1 MEPLKKILLCLRNV
15 FTKKDDSVIP
25 TDFSDLAPLDS
36 IDNTSEYLNAL
47 DWALKN
53 RRIRNVALCG
63 PYGAGKS
70 SIINSYLKS
79 HADAQQKSLRI
90 SMATFIESKTE
101 ESDSSHSVAL
111 KPDEIETG
119 ILKQLFYKVPHTK
132 IPQSRYRKLHKGGKL
147 IAWRNL
153 VLISI
158 FLLLLGFIFA
168 PDHVINVTNILYE
181 TWPFSTL
188 PAKVAIVAFA
198 VLFTGVL
205 GSIAWCFYPAFSRMK
220 ISSISISAKAN
231 VEGDEESKESI
242 FNKNMDEIV
251 YFFEETRYRYVF
263 FEDLDRLN
271 DAAIFVRLR
280 ELNTLLNN
288 DDEIKDP
295 VVFIYAVRDDIFSNE
310 DRTKFFDFLIP
321 IVPFINST
329 NSGEELSKRLEA
341 SKKKEFLYNIS
352 SSFIDDV
359 SPFIS
364 DMRILKNIYNEFII
378 YKNTLQAEPNLEL
391 SDESMMALMVFKNLY
406 PKEFAELQKE
416 QGIVKQAFRDK
427 VQFVNIETTSLN
439 KEIANS
445 SEILEKIQQ
454 DNLQNVKELKVAML
468 YAAVGNAQILE
479 VGQYSYDLFMQDDF
493 DFSVLTKADRQNIYF
508 HNRSYGSIYEW
519 KDASFFQP
527 YYERWQ
533 YLQYAGENRISEQ
546 KANVESAKKQ
556 IHDISKL
563 SLCELI
569 EKYSA
574 SAVLSEDVRK
584 NKLLVFL
591 LRRGYIDEK
600 YIYYINYFKGSSITN
615 DDMNFILAV
624 KTHTLLE
631 PSYHLEKTSNIVNKL
646 QPYEFEQ
653 KEIYNYNLLEYL
665 LSSDLN
671 TDKRDIF
678 IKQLSDETKQSWEF
692 IDTFFNTTKY
702 KDLFIQLLSTSWPKM
717 WKFIAENPVL
727 TYERQI
733 EYLSTILSCLSSDQ
747 LVLMNS
753 DSEVTEFFN
762 KHKDIL
768 QKLSGLDSDTLIQA
782 ISIFDVHFEDLATE
796 NVSRSVLEY
805 TFEHNHYKI
814 NVAMISNVVRF
825 VDADRVAHL
834 KTQNYTTVCSLGY
847 HPLLLYIQENCTF
860 YVKNVILRE
869 ENNLEDENA
878 VVDLIDRIFPDIALC
893 QKLIEHENMCI
904 SKLESCCSDRL
915 QESPDS
921 VRQIWDFILENQ
933 KLKPIWENILIY
945 KNAFNFTPKLISF
958 MVSASTELGKAN
970 TENVPHSFI
979 QDFIKANDNKAFPI
993 LIPHLRLD
1001 PFDVPLSQIA
1011 EENVS
1016 ILIDYRHIPFT
1027 PDQMKELK
1035 KQYPSLQ
1042 ARFILQNQADA
1053 FAELDSVA
1061 MDQNLFQELLLDPRL
1076 ESQYRQTLFDS
1087 YYQKYLNTQIADKVD
1102 EMGISVNHDEFE
1114 EVWQLLSGGERENFL
1129 LSHLEILNGDDFEKC
1144 FANMEPPF
1152 NLLSNRTQR
1161 NQVTVPWKDGIKQ
1174 LLDRLKAVNYI
1185 TSYTE
1190 RAAAQ
1195 QNDGS
1200 RQDEKSNSRVYTV
1213 RIKVLR

>member
-1 MEPLKKILLCLRNV
+1 M
-15 FTKKDDSVIP
+15 
-25 TDFSDLAPLDS
+25 
-36 IDNTSEYLNAL
+36 
-47 DWALKN
+47 KN

-101 ESDSSHSVAL
+101 GSDSSHSVAL

-153 VLISI
+153 VLISF

-391 SDESMMALMVFKNLY
+391 TDESMMALMVFKNLY
-406 PKEFAELQKE
+406 PKEFADLQKE

-454 DNLQNVKELKVAML
+454 DNLQSVKELKVVML
-468 YAAVGNAQILE
+468 YTAVGNAQILK
-479 VGQYSYDLFMQDDF
+479 VGQYSYD
-493 DFSVLTKADRQNIYF
+493 
-508 HNRSYGSIYEW
+508 
-519 KDASFFQP
+519 
-527 YYERWQ
+527 
-533 YLQYAGENRISEQ
+533 
-546 KANVESAKKQ
+546 
-556 IHDISKL
+556 
-563 SLCELI
+563 
-569 EKYSA
+569 
-574 SAVLSEDVRK
+574 
-584 NKLLVFL
+584 
-591 LRRGYIDEK
+591 
-600 YIYYINYFKGSSITN
+600 
-615 DDMNFILAV
+615 
-624 KTHTLLE
+624 
-631 PSYHLEKTSNIVNKL
+631 
-646 QPYEFEQ
+646 
-653 KEIYNYNLLEYL
+653 
-665 LSSDLN
+665 
-671 TDKRDIF
+671 
-678 IKQLSDETKQSWEF
+678 
-692 IDTFFNTTKY
+692 
-702 KDLFIQLLSTSWPKM
+702 
-717 WKFIAENPVL
+717 
-727 TYERQI
+727 
-733 EYLSTILSCLSSDQ
+733 
-747 LVLMNS
+747 
-753 DSEVTEFFN
+753 
-762 KHKDIL
+762 
-768 QKLSGLDSDTLIQA
+768 
-782 ISIFDVHFEDLATE
+782 
-796 NVSRSVLEY
+796 
-805 TFEHNHYKI
+805 
-814 NVAMISNVVRF
+814 
-825 VDADRVAHL
+825 
-834 KTQNYTTVCSLGY
+834 
-847 HPLLLYIQENCTF
+847 
-860 YVKNVILRE
+860 
-869 ENNLEDENA
+869 
-878 VVDLIDRIFPDIALC
+878 
-893 QKLIEHENMCI
+893 
-904 SKLESCCSDRL
+904 
-915 QESPDS
+915 
-921 VRQIWDFILENQ
+921 
-933 KLKPIWENILIY
+933 
-945 KNAFNFTPKLISF
+945 
-958 MVSASTELGKAN
+958 
-970 TENVPHSFI
+970 
-979 QDFIKANDNKAFPI
+979 
-993 LIPHLRLD
+993 
-1001 PFDVPLSQIA
+1001 
-1011 EENVS
+1011 
-1016 ILIDYRHIPFT
+1016 
-1027 PDQMKELK
+1027 
-1035 KQYPSLQ
+1035 
-1042 ARFILQNQADA
+1042 
-1053 FAELDSVA
+1053 
-1061 MDQNLFQELLLDPRL
+1061 
-1076 ESQYRQTLFDS
+1076 
-1087 YYQKYLNTQIADKVD
+1087 
-1102 EMGISVNHDEFE
+1102 
-1114 EVWQLLSGGERENFL
+1114 
-1129 LSHLEILNGDDFEKC
+1129 
-1144 FANMEPPF
+1144 
-1152 NLLSNRTQR
+1152 
-1161 NQVTVPWKDGIKQ
+1161 
-1174 LLDRLKAVNYI
+1174 
-1185 TSYTE
+1185 
-1190 RAAAQ
+1190 
-1195 QNDGS
+1195 
-1200 RQDEKSNSRVYTV
+1200 
-1213 RIKVLR
+1213 

>member
-101 ESDSSHSVAL
+101 GSDSSHSVAL

-153 VLISI
+153 VLISF

-242 FNKNMDEIV
+242 FNKNMD
-251 YFFEETRYRYVF
+251 
-263 FEDLDRLN
+263 
-271 DAAIFVRLR
+271 
-280 ELNTLLNN
+280 
-288 DDEIKDP
+288 
-295 VVFIYAVRDDIFSNE
+295 
-310 DRTKFFDFLIP
+310 
-321 IVPFINST
+321 
-329 NSGEELSKRLEA
+329 
-341 SKKKEFLYNIS
+341 
-352 SSFIDDV
+352 
-359 SPFIS
+359 
-364 DMRILKNIYNEFII
+364 
-378 YKNTLQAEPNLEL
+378 
-391 SDESMMALMVFKNLY
+391 
-406 PKEFAELQKE
+406 
-416 QGIVKQAFRDK
+416 
-427 VQFVNIETTSLN
+427 
-439 KEIANS
+439 
-445 SEILEKIQQ
+445 
-454 DNLQNVKELKVAML
+454 
-468 YAAVGNAQILE
+468 
-479 VGQYSYDLFMQDDF
+479 
-493 DFSVLTKADRQNIYF
+493 
-508 HNRSYGSIYEW
+508 
-519 KDASFFQP
+519 
-527 YYERWQ
+527 
-533 YLQYAGENRISEQ
+533 
-546 KANVESAKKQ
+546 
-556 IHDISKL
+556 
-563 SLCELI
+563 
-569 EKYSA
+569 
-574 SAVLSEDVRK
+574 
-584 NKLLVFL
+584 
-591 LRRGYIDEK
+591 
-600 YIYYINYFKGSSITN
+600 
-615 DDMNFILAV
+615 
-624 KTHTLLE
+624 
-631 PSYHLEKTSNIVNKL
+631 
-646 QPYEFEQ
+646 
-653 KEIYNYNLLEYL
+653 
-665 LSSDLN
+665 
-671 TDKRDIF
+671 
-678 IKQLSDETKQSWEF
+678 
-692 IDTFFNTTKY
+692 
-702 KDLFIQLLSTSWPKM
+702 
-717 WKFIAENPVL
+717 
-727 TYERQI
+727 
-733 EYLSTILSCLSSDQ
+733 
-747 LVLMNS
+747 
-753 DSEVTEFFN
+753 
-762 KHKDIL
+762 
-768 QKLSGLDSDTLIQA
+768 
-782 ISIFDVHFEDLATE
+782 
-796 NVSRSVLEY
+796 
-805 TFEHNHYKI
+805 
-814 NVAMISNVVRF
+814 
-825 VDADRVAHL
+825 
-834 KTQNYTTVCSLGY
+834 
-847 HPLLLYIQENCTF
+847 
-860 YVKNVILRE
+860 
-869 ENNLEDENA
+869 
-878 VVDLIDRIFPDIALC
+878 
-893 QKLIEHENMCI
+893 
-904 SKLESCCSDRL
+904 
-915 QESPDS
+915 
-921 VRQIWDFILENQ
+921 
-933 KLKPIWENILIY
+933 
-945 KNAFNFTPKLISF
+945 
-958 MVSASTELGKAN
+958 
-970 TENVPHSFI
+970 NVPHSFI
-979 QDFIKANDNKAFPI
+979 QDFIKTSDNEAFPI

-1027 PDQMKELK
+1027 PNQMKELK

-1102 EMGISVNHDEFE
+1102 EMGISVNRDEFE
-1114 EVWQLLSGGERENFL
+1114 EVWQLLSDGERENFL

-1144 FANMEPPF
+1144 FANMEVPF
-1152 NLLSNRTQR
+1152 NRLSNRTQR

-1174 LLDRLKAVNYI
+1174 LLDRLKAVDYI

-1190 RAAAQ
+1190 KAAAQ

-1200 RQDEKSNSRVYTV
+1200 RQDEKSNRSVYIV
-1213 RIKVLR
+1213 RIKVLK

>member
-101 ESDSSHSVAL
+101 GSDSSHSVAL

-153 VLISI
+153 VLISF

-427 VQFVNIETTSLN
+427 VRFVNIETTSLN

-454 DNLQNVKELKVAML
+454 DNLQNIKELKVVML
-468 YAAVGNAQILE
+468 YTAVGNAQILK

-493 DFSVLTKADRQNIYF
+493 DFSVLTKADRQEIDFY
-508 HNRSYGSIYEW
+508 NRLYGSSYEW
-519 KDASFFQP
+519 KDSSFFQP
-527 YYERWQ
+527 YYKRWQ
-533 YLQYAGENRISEQ
+533 YLQYAGENEISEQ

-600 YIYYINYFKGSSITN
+600 YTYYINYFKGSSITN

-624 KTHTLLE
+624 KTHTFLE
-631 PSYHLEKTSNIVNKL
+631 PSYHLEKTSNVVNKL

-671 TDKRDIF
+671 TDKRDTF
-678 IKQLSDETKQSWEF
+678 INQLSDETKQSWEF

-702 KDLFIQLLSTSWPKM
+702 KDLLFSCYPRAGLKCGNLS
-717 WKFIAENPVL
+717 
-727 TYERQI
+727 R
-733 EYLSTILSCLSSDQ
+733 
-747 LVLMNS
+747 
-753 DSEVTEFFN
+753 
-762 KHKDIL
+762 
-768 QKLSGLDSDTLIQA
+768 
-782 ISIFDVHFEDLATE
+782 
-796 NVSRSVLEY
+796 
-805 TFEHNHYKI
+805 KI
-814 NVAMISNVVRF
+814 R
-825 VDADRVAHL
+825 
-834 KTQNYTTVCSLGY
+834 C
-847 HPLLLYIQENCTF
+847 
-860 YVKNVILRE
+860 
-869 ENNLEDENA
+869 
-878 VVDLIDRIFPDIALC
+878 
-893 QKLIEHENMCI
+893 
-904 SKLESCCSDRL
+904 
-915 QESPDS
+915 
-921 VRQIWDFILENQ
+921 
-933 KLKPIWENILIY
+933 
-945 KNAFNFTPKLISF
+945 
-958 MVSASTELGKAN
+958 
-970 TENVPHSFI
+970 
-979 QDFIKANDNKAFPI
+979 
-993 LIPHLRLD
+993 
-1001 PFDVPLSQIA
+1001 
-1011 EENVS
+1011 
-1016 ILIDYRHIPFT
+1016 
-1027 PDQMKELK
+1027 
-1035 KQYPSLQ
+1035 
-1042 ARFILQNQADA
+1042 
-1053 FAELDSVA
+1053 
-1061 MDQNLFQELLLDPRL
+1061 
-1076 ESQYRQTLFDS
+1076 
-1087 YYQKYLNTQIADKVD
+1087 
-1102 EMGISVNHDEFE
+1102 
-1114 EVWQLLSGGERENFL
+1114 
-1129 LSHLEILNGDDFEKC
+1129 
-1144 FANMEPPF
+1144 
-1152 NLLSNRTQR
+1152 
-1161 NQVTVPWKDGIKQ
+1161 
-1174 LLDRLKAVNYI
+1174 
-1185 TSYTE
+1185 
-1190 RAAAQ
+1190 
-1195 QNDGS
+1195 
-1200 RQDEKSNSRVYTV
+1200 
-1213 RIKVLR
+1213 

>member
-101 ESDSSHSVAL
+101 GSDSSHSVAL

-168 PDHVINVTNILYE
+168 PDHVINVINILYE
-181 TWPFSTL
+181 TWPFSTP

-198 VLFTGVL
+198 ILFTGVL

-416 QGIVKQAFRDK
+416 QGI
-427 VQFVNIETTSLN
+427 
-439 KEIANS
+439 
-445 SEILEKIQQ
+445 
-454 DNLQNVKELKVAML
+454 
-468 YAAVGNAQILE
+468 
-479 VGQYSYDLFMQDDF
+479 
-493 DFSVLTKADRQNIYF
+493 
-508 HNRSYGSIYEW
+508 
-519 KDASFFQP
+519 
-527 YYERWQ
+527 
-533 YLQYAGENRISEQ
+533 
-546 KANVESAKKQ
+546 
-556 IHDISKL
+556 
-563 SLCELI
+563 
-569 EKYSA
+569 
-574 SAVLSEDVRK
+574 
-584 NKLLVFL
+584 
-591 LRRGYIDEK
+591 
-600 YIYYINYFKGSSITN
+600 
-615 DDMNFILAV
+615 
-624 KTHTLLE
+624 
-631 PSYHLEKTSNIVNKL
+631 
-646 QPYEFEQ
+646 
-653 KEIYNYNLLEYL
+653 
-665 LSSDLN
+665 
-671 TDKRDIF
+671 
-678 IKQLSDETKQSWEF
+678 
-692 IDTFFNTTKY
+692 
-702 KDLFIQLLSTSWPKM
+702 
-717 WKFIAENPVL
+717 
-727 TYERQI
+727 
-733 EYLSTILSCLSSDQ
+733 
-747 LVLMNS
+747 
-753 DSEVTEFFN
+753 
-762 KHKDIL
+762 
-768 QKLSGLDSDTLIQA
+768 
-782 ISIFDVHFEDLATE
+782 
-796 NVSRSVLEY
+796 
-805 TFEHNHYKI
+805 
-814 NVAMISNVVRF
+814 
-825 VDADRVAHL
+825 
-834 KTQNYTTVCSLGY
+834 
-847 HPLLLYIQENCTF
+847 
-860 YVKNVILRE
+860 
-869 ENNLEDENA
+869 
-878 VVDLIDRIFPDIALC
+878 
-893 QKLIEHENMCI
+893 
-904 SKLESCCSDRL
+904 
-915 QESPDS
+915 
-921 VRQIWDFILENQ
+921 
-933 KLKPIWENILIY
+933 
-945 KNAFNFTPKLISF
+945 
-958 MVSASTELGKAN
+958 
-970 TENVPHSFI
+970 
-979 QDFIKANDNKAFPI
+979 
-993 LIPHLRLD
+993 
-1001 PFDVPLSQIA
+1001 
-1011 EENVS
+1011 
-1016 ILIDYRHIPFT
+1016 LIDYRHIPFT

-1042 ARFILQNQADA
+1042 AKFILQNQAAA
-1053 FAELDSVA
+1053 FSELNSVP

-1087 YYQKYLNTQIADKVD
+1087 YYQKYLNAPIAGKVD
-1102 EMGISVNHDEFE
+1102 ELRISVNHDEFE
-1114 EVWQLLSGGERENFL
+1114 EVWQLLSDGDRENFL

-1144 FANMEPPF
+1144 FAKMEPPF

-1161 NQVTVPWKDGIKQ
+1161 NQVTVPWKNGIKQ
-1174 LLDRLKAVNYI
+1174 LLDRLKAVKYI

-1200 RQDEKSNSRVYTV
+1200 RQDEKSNSSVYIV
-1213 RIKVLR
+1213 RIKVLK

>member
-101 ESDSSHSVAL
+101 GSDSSHSVAL

-168 PDHVINVTNILYE
+168 PDHVINVINILYE
-181 TWPFSTL
+181 TWPFSTP

-198 VLFTGVL
+198 ILFTGVL

-416 QGIVKQAFRDK
+416 QGIVKQAFRD
-427 VQFVNIETTSLN
+427 
-439 KEIANS
+439 
-445 SEILEKIQQ
+445 
-454 DNLQNVKELKVAML
+454 
-468 YAAVGNAQILE
+468 
-479 VGQYSYDLFMQDDF
+479 
-493 DFSVLTKADRQNIYF
+493 
-508 HNRSYGSIYEW
+508 
-519 KDASFFQP
+519 
-527 YYERWQ
+527 
-533 YLQYAGENRISEQ
+533 
-546 KANVESAKKQ
+546 
-556 IHDISKL
+556 
-563 SLCELI
+563 
-569 EKYSA
+569 
-574 SAVLSEDVRK
+574 
-584 NKLLVFL
+584 
-591 LRRGYIDEK
+591 
-600 YIYYINYFKGSSITN
+600 
-615 DDMNFILAV
+615 
-624 KTHTLLE
+624 
-631 PSYHLEKTSNIVNKL
+631 
-646 QPYEFEQ
+646 
-653 KEIYNYNLLEYL
+653 
-665 LSSDLN
+665 
-671 TDKRDIF
+671 
-678 IKQLSDETKQSWEF
+678 
-692 IDTFFNTTKY
+692 
-702 KDLFIQLLSTSWPKM
+702 
-717 WKFIAENPVL
+717 
-727 TYERQI
+727 
-733 EYLSTILSCLSSDQ
+733 
-747 LVLMNS
+747 
-753 DSEVTEFFN
+753 
-762 KHKDIL
+762 
-768 QKLSGLDSDTLIQA
+768 
-782 ISIFDVHFEDLATE
+782 
-796 NVSRSVLEY
+796 
-805 TFEHNHYKI
+805 NHYKI
-814 NVAMISNVVRF
+814 NVAMISDVVRF

-860 YVKNVILRE
+860 YVENVILRE
-869 ENNLEDENA
+869 ENNLENENA
-878 VVDLIDRIFPDIALC
+878 VVDLIDRIFPNIALC

-904 SKLESCCSDRL
+904 SNLESCCSDRL

-921 VRQIWDFILENQ
+921 VRQIWDFILGNQ

-958 MVSASTELGKAN
+958 MVSASAELGKAN
-970 TENVPHSFI
+970 TGNVPHSFI
-979 QDFIKANDNKAFPI
+979 QDFIKTNDNEAFPI

-1042 ARFILQNQADA
+1042 AKFILQNQAAA
-1053 FAELDSVA
+1053 FSELNSVP

-1087 YYQKYLNTQIADKVD
+1087 YYQKYLNAPIAGKVD
-1102 EMGISVNHDEFE
+1102 ELRISVNHDEFE
-1114 EVWQLLSGGERENFL
+1114 EVWQLLSDGDRENFL

-1144 FANMEPPF
+1144 FAKMEPPF

-1161 NQVTVPWKDGIKQ
+1161 NQVTVPWKNGIKQ
-1174 LLDRLKAVNYI
+1174 LLDRLKAVKYI

-1200 RQDEKSNSRVYTV
+1200 RQDEKSNSSVYIV
-1213 RIKVLR
+1213 RIKVLK

>member
-101 ESDSSHSVAL
+101 GSDSSHSVAL

-168 PDHVINVTNILYE
+168 PDHVINVINILYE
-181 TWPFSTL
+181 TWPFSTP

-198 VLFTGVL
+198 ILFTGVL

-427 VQFVNIETTSLN
+427 VRFVNIETTSLN

-468 YAAVGNAQILE
+468 YAAVGNAQI
-479 VGQYSYDLFMQDDF
+479 
-493 DFSVLTKADRQNIYF
+493 
-508 HNRSYGSIYEW
+508 
-519 KDASFFQP
+519 
-527 YYERWQ
+527 
-533 YLQYAGENRISEQ
+533 
-546 KANVESAKKQ
+546 
-556 IHDISKL
+556 
-563 SLCELI
+563 
-569 EKYSA
+569 
-574 SAVLSEDVRK
+574 
-584 NKLLVFL
+584 
-591 LRRGYIDEK
+591 
-600 YIYYINYFKGSSITN
+600 
-615 DDMNFILAV
+615 
-624 KTHTLLE
+624 
-631 PSYHLEKTSNIVNKL
+631 
-646 QPYEFEQ
+646 
-653 KEIYNYNLLEYL
+653 
-665 LSSDLN
+665 
-671 TDKRDIF
+671 
-678 IKQLSDETKQSWEF
+678 
-692 IDTFFNTTKY
+692 
-702 KDLFIQLLSTSWPKM
+702 
-717 WKFIAENPVL
+717 
-727 TYERQI
+727 
-733 EYLSTILSCLSSDQ
+733 
-747 LVLMNS
+747 
-753 DSEVTEFFN
+753 
-762 KHKDIL
+762 
-768 QKLSGLDSDTLIQA
+768 
-782 ISIFDVHFEDLATE
+782 
-796 NVSRSVLEY
+796 
-805 TFEHNHYKI
+805 
-814 NVAMISNVVRF
+814 
-825 VDADRVAHL
+825 
-834 KTQNYTTVCSLGY
+834 
-847 HPLLLYIQENCTF
+847 
-860 YVKNVILRE
+860 
-869 ENNLEDENA
+869 
-878 VVDLIDRIFPDIALC
+878 
-893 QKLIEHENMCI
+893 
-904 SKLESCCSDRL
+904 
-915 QESPDS
+915 
-921 VRQIWDFILENQ
+921 
-933 KLKPIWENILIY
+933 
-945 KNAFNFTPKLISF
+945 
-958 MVSASTELGKAN
+958 
-970 TENVPHSFI
+970 
-979 QDFIKANDNKAFPI
+979 
-993 LIPHLRLD
+993 
-1001 PFDVPLSQIA
+1001 
-1011 EENVS
+1011 
-1016 ILIDYRHIPFT
+1016 
-1027 PDQMKELK
+1027 
-1035 KQYPSLQ
+1035 
-1042 ARFILQNQADA
+1042 
-1053 FAELDSVA
+1053 
-1061 MDQNLFQELLLDPRL
+1061 
-1076 ESQYRQTLFDS
+1076 
-1087 YYQKYLNTQIADKVD
+1087 KYLNAPIAGKVD
-1102 EMGISVNHDEFE
+1102 ELRISVNHDEFE
-1114 EVWQLLSGGERENFL
+1114 EVWQLLSDGDRENFL

-1144 FANMEPPF
+1144 FAKMEPPF

-1161 NQVTVPWKDGIKQ
+1161 NQVTVPWKNGIKQ
-1174 LLDRLKAVNYI
+1174 LLDRLKAVKYI

-1200 RQDEKSNSRVYTV
+1200 RQDEKSNSSVYIV
-1213 RIKVLR
+1213 RIKVLK

>member
-79 HADAQQKSLRI
+79 HADVQQKSLRI

-153 VLISI
+153 VLISF

-231 VEGDEESKESI
+231 VESDEESKESI

-251 YFFEETRYRYVF
+251 
-263 FEDLDRLN
+263 
-271 DAAIFVRLR
+271 
-280 ELNTLLNN
+280 
-288 DDEIKDP
+288 
-295 VVFIYAVRDDIFSNE
+295 
-310 DRTKFFDFLIP
+310 
-321 IVPFINST
+321 
-329 NSGEELSKRLEA
+329 
-341 SKKKEFLYNIS
+341 
-352 SSFIDDV
+352 
-359 SPFIS
+359 
-364 DMRILKNIYNEFII
+364 
-378 YKNTLQAEPNLEL
+378 
-391 SDESMMALMVFKNLY
+391 
-406 PKEFAELQKE
+406 
-416 QGIVKQAFRDK
+416 
-427 VQFVNIETTSLN
+427 
-439 KEIANS
+439 
-445 SEILEKIQQ
+445 
-454 DNLQNVKELKVAML
+454 
-468 YAAVGNAQILE
+468 
-479 VGQYSYDLFMQDDF
+479 
-493 DFSVLTKADRQNIYF
+493 
-508 HNRSYGSIYEW
+508 
-519 KDASFFQP
+519 
-527 YYERWQ
+527 
-533 YLQYAGENRISEQ
+533 
-546 KANVESAKKQ
+546 
-556 IHDISKL
+556 
-563 SLCELI
+563 
-569 EKYSA
+569 
-574 SAVLSEDVRK
+574 
-584 NKLLVFL
+584 
-591 LRRGYIDEK
+591 

-624 KTHTLLE
+624 KTHTPFE
-631 PSYHLEKTSNIVNKL
+631 PSYHLEKTSNVVNKL

-671 TDKRDIF
+671 TDKRDTF
-678 IKQLSDETKQSWEF
+678 INQLSDETKQSWEF

-733 EYLSTILSCLSSDQ
+733 EYLSTMLSCLSSDQ

-753 DSEVTEFFN
+753 DNEVTEFFN

-768 QKLSGLDSDTLIQA
+768 QKLSGSDSDTLIQA

-796 NVSRSVLEY
+796 NVSGSVLEY
-805 TFEHNHYKI
+805 TFEHNHYQI
-814 NVAMISNVVRF
+814 NAAMISNVVRF
-825 VDADRVAHL
+825 VDTDRVAHL

-847 HPLLLYIQENCTF
+847 HPLLHYIQENCTF
-860 YVKNVILRE
+860 YVENVILSE
-869 ENNLEDENA
+869 ENNLENENA
-878 VVDLIDRIFPDIALC
+878 VVDLIGMIFPNIALC
-893 QKLIEHENMCI
+893 QKLIKHENMCI

-915 QESPDS
+915 QESSDS
-921 VRQIWDFILENQ
+921 VRQIWDFLLENQ
-933 KLKPIWENILIY
+933 KLKPTWENILIY

-958 MVSASTELGKAN
+958 MVSASAELGKAN
-970 TENVPHSFI
+970 TDNVPHSFI
-979 QDFIKANDNKAFPI
+979 QDFIKTSDNEAFPI

-1061 MDQNLFQELLLDPRL
+1061 MDQNLFQ
-1076 ESQYRQTLFDS
+1076 
-1087 YYQKYLNTQIADKVD
+1087 
-1102 EMGISVNHDEFE
+1102 
-1114 EVWQLLSGGERENFL
+1114 
-1129 LSHLEILNGDDFEKC
+1129 
-1144 FANMEPPF
+1144 
-1152 NLLSNRTQR
+1152 
-1161 NQVTVPWKDGIKQ
+1161 Q
-1174 LLDRLKAVNYI
+1174 LLDRLKAVKYI

-1200 RQDEKSNSRVYTV
+1200 RQDEKSNSSEYIV
-1213 RIKVLR
+1213 RIKVLK

>member
-1 MEPLKKILLCLRNV
+1 MMEPLKKILLRLRNV

-101 ESDSSHSVAL
+101 GSDSSHSVAL

-198 VLFTGVL
+198 ILFTGVL

-352 SSFIDDV
+352 PSFIDDV

-416 QGIVKQAFRDK
+416 QGIVKRAFEDK
-427 VQFVNIETTSLN
+427 IRFVNHETTLLN
-439 KEIANS
+439 KEISNS
-445 SEILEKIQQ
+445 SEILEKIRQ

-468 YAAVGNAQILE
+468 YAAVGNAQIME
-479 VGQYSYDLFMQDDF
+479 IGQYSYDSFMQADF
-493 DFSVLTKADRQNIYF
+493 DFSVLTKADQQQIYF
-508 HNRSYGSIYEW
+508 YKSYSSRYEQ
-519 KDASFFQP
+519 KDSSFFQP

-533 YLQYAGENRISEQ
+533 YLRYAGENRISEQ
-546 KANVESAKKQ
+546 KANVENAKKQ
-556 IHDISKL
+556 LHDISKL

-569 EKYSA
+569 EKYGA
-574 SAVLSEDVRK
+574 SVVLSEDVRK
-584 NKLLVFL
+584 NQLLVFL

-692 IDTFFNTTKY
+692 NVRK
-702 KDLFIQLLSTSWPKM
+702 SM
-717 WKFIAENPVL
+717 WIHPELN
-727 TYERQI
+727 R
-733 EYLSTILSCLSSDQ
+733 
-747 LVLMNS
+747 
-753 DSEVTEFFN
+753 
-762 KHKDIL
+762 
-768 QKLSGLDSDTLIQA
+768 A
-782 ISIFDVHFEDLATE
+782 ISIREAARLQ
-796 NVSRSVLEY
+796 
-805 TFEHNHYKI
+805 TFPDSFIFCGSKDKQYQQ
-814 NVAMISNVVRF
+814 V
-825 VDADRVAHL
+825 
-834 KTQNYTTVCSLGY
+834 G
-847 HPLLLYIQENCTF
+847 
-860 YVKNVILRE
+860 
-869 ENNLEDENA
+869 NA
-878 VVDLIDRIFPDIALC
+878 VP
-893 QKLIEHENMCI
+893 
-904 SKLESCCSDRL
+904 
-915 QESPDS
+915 
-921 VRQIWDFILENQ
+921 
-933 KLKPIWENILIY
+933 PIM
-945 KNAFNFTPKLISF
+945 A
-958 MVSASTELGKAN
+958 KA
-970 TENVPHSFI
+970 
-979 QDFIKANDNKAFPI
+979 
-993 LIPHLRLD
+993 
-1001 PFDVPLSQIA
+1001 IA
-1011 EENVS
+1011 EK
-1016 ILIDYRHIPFT
+1016 LA
-1027 PDQMKELK
+1027 DQ
-1035 KQYPSLQ
+1035 
-1042 ARFILQNQADA
+1042 
-1053 FAELDSVA
+1053 
-1061 MDQNLFQELLLDPRL
+1061 L
-1076 ESQYRQTLFDS
+1076 E
-1087 YYQKYLNTQIADKVD
+1087 QIEKRY
-1102 EMGISVNHDEFE
+1102 
-1114 EVWQLLSGGERENFL
+1114 ER
-1129 LSHLEILNGDDFEKC
+1129 
-1144 FANMEPPF
+1144 
-1152 NLLSNRTQR
+1152 
-1161 NQVTVPWKDGIKQ
+1161 
-1174 LLDRLKAVNYI
+1174 
-1185 TSYTE
+1185 
-1190 RAAAQ
+1190 
-1195 QNDGS
+1195 
-1200 RQDEKSNSRVYTV
+1200 
-1213 RIKVLR
+1213 

>member
-101 ESDSSHSVAL
+101 GSDSSHSVAL

-147 IAWRNL
+147 VAWRNL

-181 TWPFSTL
+181 TWPFSTP

-198 VLFTGVL
+198 ILFTGVL

-427 VQFVNIETTSLN
+427 VRFVNIETTSLN

-468 YAAVGNAQILE
+468 YAAVGNAQITE
-479 VGQYSYDLFMQDDF
+479 IGQYPYDSFMQDDF

-508 HNRSYGSIYEW
+508 HNRSYSSIYEW
-519 KDASFFQP
+519 KDSSFFQP

-546 KANVESAKKQ
+546 KANVENAKKQ

-569 EKYSA
+569 EKYGA

-624 KTHTLLE
+624 KTHTPFE
-631 PSYHLEKTSNIVNKL
+631 PSYHLEKTSNVVNKL

-671 TDKRDIF
+671 TDKRDTF
-678 IKQLSDETKQSWEF
+678 INQLSDETKQSWEF

-733 EYLSTILSCLSSDQ
+733 EYLSTMLSCLSSDQ

-768 QKLSGLDSDTLIQA
+768 QKLSGLNSDTLIQA

-796 NVSRSVLEY
+796 NVSGSVLAY

-860 YVKNVILRE
+860 YVENVILRE
-869 ENNLEDENA
+869 ENNLENENA
-878 VVDLIDRIFPDIALC
+878 VVDLIDRIFPNIALC

-904 SKLESCCSDRL
+904 SNLESCCSDRL
-915 QESPDS
+915 QESSDS
-921 VRQIWDFILENQ
+921 VRQIWDFILGNQ

-958 MVSASTELGKAN
+958 MVSASAELGKAN
-970 TENVPHSFI
+970 TDNVPHSFI
-979 QDFIKANDNKAFPI
+979 QDFIKTSDNEAFPI

-1027 PDQMKELK
+1027 PNQMKELK

-1042 ARFILQNQADA
+1042 AKFILQNQADA
-1053 FAELDSVA
+1053 FAELDSVP

-1087 YYQKYLNTQIADKVD
+1087 YYQMYLNTQIADKVD
-1102 EMGISVNHDEFE
+1102 ELGLSVNHDEFE
-1114 EVWQLLSGGERENFL
+1114 EVWQLLSDGERENFL
-1129 LSHLEILNGDDFEKC
+1129 LSHLEILNRDDFEKC

-1174 LLDRLKAVNYI
+1174 LLDRLKAVKYI

-1190 RAAAQ
+1190 KAAAQ

-1200 RQDEKSNSRVYTV
+1200 RQDEKSNSSVYIV
-1213 RIKVLR
+1213 RIKVLK

>member
-36 IDNTSEYLNAL
+36 IDNTNEYLNAL

-79 HADAQQKSLRI
+79 HAAAQQKSLRI

-101 ESDSSHSVAL
+101 GSDSSHSVAL

-153 VLISI
+153 VLISF

-288 DDEIKDP
+288 DDEIKD
-295 VVFIYAVRDDIFSNE
+295 
-310 DRTKFFDFLIP
+310 
-321 IVPFINST
+321 
-329 NSGEELSKRLEA
+329 
-341 SKKKEFLYNIS
+341 
-352 SSFIDDV
+352 
-359 SPFIS
+359 
-364 DMRILKNIYNEFII
+364 
-378 YKNTLQAEPNLEL
+378 
-391 SDESMMALMVFKNLY
+391 
-406 PKEFAELQKE
+406 
-416 QGIVKQAFRDK
+416 
-427 VQFVNIETTSLN
+427 
-439 KEIANS
+439 
-445 SEILEKIQQ
+445 
-454 DNLQNVKELKVAML
+454 
-468 YAAVGNAQILE
+468 
-479 VGQYSYDLFMQDDF
+479 DLFMQDDF

-508 HNRSYGSIYEW
+508 HNRSYSSIYEW
-519 KDASFFQP
+519 KDSSFFQP

-546 KANVESAKKQ
+546 KATVENAKKQ
-556 IHDISKL
+556 IH
-563 SLCELI
+563 
-569 EKYSA
+569 
-574 SAVLSEDVRK
+574 
-584 NKLLVFL
+584 
-591 LRRGYIDEK
+591 
-600 YIYYINYFKGSSITN
+600 
-615 DDMNFILAV
+615 
-624 KTHTLLE
+624 
-631 PSYHLEKTSNIVNKL
+631 
-646 QPYEFEQ
+646 
-653 KEIYNYNLLEYL
+653 
-665 LSSDLN
+665 
-671 TDKRDIF
+671 
-678 IKQLSDETKQSWEF
+678 
-692 IDTFFNTTKY
+692 
-702 KDLFIQLLSTSWPKM
+702 
-717 WKFIAENPVL
+717 
-727 TYERQI
+727 
-733 EYLSTILSCLSSDQ
+733 
-747 LVLMNS
+747 
-753 DSEVTEFFN
+753 
-762 KHKDIL
+762 
-768 QKLSGLDSDTLIQA
+768 
-782 ISIFDVHFEDLATE
+782 DVHFEDLATE
-796 NVSRSVLEY
+796 NVSGSVLEY

-860 YVKNVILRE
+860 YVENVFLRE
-869 ENNLEDENA
+869 ENNLENENA
-878 VVDLIDRIFPDIALC
+878 VVDLIDRIFPNIALC

-904 SKLESCCSDRL
+904 SNLESCCSDRL

-921 VRQIWDFILENQ
+921 VRQIWDFILGNQ

-958 MVSASTELGKAN
+958 MVSASAELGKAN
-970 TENVPHSFI
+970 TDNVPHSFI
-979 QDFIKANDNKAFPI
+979 QDFIKTSDNEAFPI

-1027 PDQMKELK
+1027 PNQMKELK

-1053 FAELDSVA
+1053 FAELDSVP

-1087 YYQKYLNTQIADKVD
+1087 YYQMYLNTQIADKVD
-1102 EMGISVNHDEFE
+1102 ELGLSVNHDEFE
-1114 EVWQLLSGGERENFL
+1114 EVWQLLSDGERENFL

-1161 NQVTVPWKDGIKQ
+1161 NQVTVPWKNGIKQ
-1174 LLDRLKAVNYI
+1174 LLDRLKAVKYI
-1185 TSYTE
+1185 TRYTE

-1200 RQDEKSNSRVYTV
+1200 RQDEKSNSSVYIV
-1213 RIKVLR
+1213 RIKVLK

>member
-101 ESDSSHSVAL
+101 GSDSSHSVAL

-168 PDHVINVTNILYE
+168 PDHVINVINILYE
-181 TWPFSTL
+181 TWPFSTP

-198 VLFTGVL
+198 ILFTGVL

-251 YFFEETRYRYVF
+251 YFFEETRYR
-263 FEDLDRLN
+263 
-271 DAAIFVRLR
+271 
-280 ELNTLLNN
+280 
-288 DDEIKDP
+288 
-295 VVFIYAVRDDIFSNE
+295 
-310 DRTKFFDFLIP
+310 
-321 IVPFINST
+321 
-329 NSGEELSKRLEA
+329 
-341 SKKKEFLYNIS
+341 
-352 SSFIDDV
+352 
-359 SPFIS
+359 
-364 DMRILKNIYNEFII
+364 
-378 YKNTLQAEPNLEL
+378 
-391 SDESMMALMVFKNLY
+391 
-406 PKEFAELQKE
+406 
-416 QGIVKQAFRDK
+416 
-427 VQFVNIETTSLN
+427 
-439 KEIANS
+439 
-445 SEILEKIQQ
+445 
-454 DNLQNVKELKVAML
+454 
-468 YAAVGNAQILE
+468 
-479 VGQYSYDLFMQDDF
+479 
-493 DFSVLTKADRQNIYF
+493 
-508 HNRSYGSIYEW
+508 
-519 KDASFFQP
+519 
-527 YYERWQ
+527 
-533 YLQYAGENRISEQ
+533 
-546 KANVESAKKQ
+546 
-556 IHDISKL
+556 
-563 SLCELI
+563 
-569 EKYSA
+569 
-574 SAVLSEDVRK
+574 
-584 NKLLVFL
+584 
-591 LRRGYIDEK
+591 
-600 YIYYINYFKGSSITN
+600 
-615 DDMNFILAV
+615 
-624 KTHTLLE
+624 
-631 PSYHLEKTSNIVNKL
+631 
-646 QPYEFEQ
+646 YEFEQ

-702 KDLFIQLLSTSWPKM
+702 KDLFIQLLSTSWPKI
-717 WKFIAENPVL
+717 WRFIAENSVL
-727 TYERQI
+727 TYGRQI
-733 EYLSTILSCLSSDQ
+733 EYLSTMLSCLPSDQ
-747 LVLMNS
+747 LLLINS
-753 DSEVTEFFN
+753 DNEVTQFFN
-762 KHKDIL
+762 EHKDIL
-768 QKLSGLDSDTLIQA
+768 QKLRGLDSDTLIQA
-782 ISIFDVHFEDLATE
+782 ISIFDVRFEDLATE
-796 NVSRSVLEY
+796 NVSGSVLEY

-814 NVAMISNVVRF
+814 NVAMISDVVRF

-860 YVKNVILRE
+860 YVENVILRE
-869 ENNLEDENA
+869 ENNLENENA
-878 VVDLIDRIFPDIALC
+878 VVDLIDRIFPNIALC

-904 SKLESCCSDRL
+904 SNLESCCSDRL

-921 VRQIWDFILENQ
+921 VRQIWDFILGNQ

-958 MVSASTELGKAN
+958 MVSASAELGKAN
-970 TENVPHSFI
+970 TGNVPHSFI
-979 QDFIKANDNKAFPI
+979 QDFIKTNDNEAFPI

-1042 ARFILQNQADA
+1042 AKFILQNQAAA
-1053 FAELDSVA
+1053 FSELNSVP

-1087 YYQKYLNTQIADKVD
+1087 YYQKYLNAPIAGKVD
-1102 EMGISVNHDEFE
+1102 ELRISVNHDEFE
-1114 EVWQLLSGGERENFL
+1114 EVWQLLSDGDRENFL

-1144 FANMEPPF
+1144 FAKMEPPF

-1161 NQVTVPWKDGIKQ
+1161 NQVTVPWKNGIKQ
-1174 LLDRLKAVNYI
+1174 LLDRLKAVKYI

-1200 RQDEKSNSRVYTV
+1200 RQDEKSNSSVYIV
-1213 RIKVLR
+1213 RIKVLK

>member
-70 SIINSYLKS
+70 SIINSYLKN

-101 ESDSSHSVAL
+101 GSDSSHSFAL

-153 VLISI
+153 VLISF

-329 NSGEELSKRLEA
+329 NSGEELSKRLEV

-352 SSFIDDV
+352 PSFIDDV

-416 QGIVKQAFRDK
+416 QGMLLSRWWRNTVWSAPNMCWQRPFKSATAMGAFPAQTK
-427 VQFVNIETTSLN
+427 N
-439 KEIANS
+439 
-445 SEILEKIQQ
+445 
-454 DNLQNVKELKVAML
+454 
-468 YAAVGNAQILE
+468 GQILCALSRTWTS
-479 VGQYSYDLFMQDDF
+479 VGLTGLAIMQVCKRTPVCWMALRIKCENLKRPKPNPPTVHPKD
-493 DFSVLTKADRQNIYF
+493 
-508 HNRSYGSIYEW
+508 NRSVCILQ
-519 KDASFFQP
+519 ALFFVKKSLFC
-527 YYERWQ
+527 E
-533 YLQYAGENRISEQ
+533 RIS
-546 KANVESAKKQ
+546 
-556 IHDISKL
+556 L
-563 SLCELI
+563 
-569 EKYSA
+569 
-574 SAVLSEDVRK
+574 
-584 NKLLVFL
+584 
-591 LRRGYIDEK
+591 
-600 YIYYINYFKGSSITN
+600 
-615 DDMNFILAV
+615 
-624 KTHTLLE
+624 
-631 PSYHLEKTSNIVNKL
+631 
-646 QPYEFEQ
+646 
-653 KEIYNYNLLEYL
+653 
-665 LSSDLN
+665 
-671 TDKRDIF
+671 
-678 IKQLSDETKQSWEF
+678 
-692 IDTFFNTTKY
+692 
-702 KDLFIQLLSTSWPKM
+702 
-717 WKFIAENPVL
+717 
-727 TYERQI
+727 
-733 EYLSTILSCLSSDQ
+733 
-747 LVLMNS
+747 
-753 DSEVTEFFN
+753 
-762 KHKDIL
+762 
-768 QKLSGLDSDTLIQA
+768 
-782 ISIFDVHFEDLATE
+782 
-796 NVSRSVLEY
+796 
-805 TFEHNHYKI
+805 
-814 NVAMISNVVRF
+814 
-825 VDADRVAHL
+825 
-834 KTQNYTTVCSLGY
+834 
-847 HPLLLYIQENCTF
+847 
-860 YVKNVILRE
+860 
-869 ENNLEDENA
+869 
-878 VVDLIDRIFPDIALC
+878 
-893 QKLIEHENMCI
+893 
-904 SKLESCCSDRL
+904 
-915 QESPDS
+915 
-921 VRQIWDFILENQ
+921 
-933 KLKPIWENILIY
+933 
-945 KNAFNFTPKLISF
+945 
-958 MVSASTELGKAN
+958 
-970 TENVPHSFI
+970 
-979 QDFIKANDNKAFPI
+979 
-993 LIPHLRLD
+993 
-1001 PFDVPLSQIA
+1001 
-1011 EENVS
+1011 
-1016 ILIDYRHIPFT
+1016 
-1027 PDQMKELK
+1027 
-1035 KQYPSLQ
+1035 
-1042 ARFILQNQADA
+1042 
-1053 FAELDSVA
+1053 
-1061 MDQNLFQELLLDPRL
+1061 
-1076 ESQYRQTLFDS
+1076 
-1087 YYQKYLNTQIADKVD
+1087 
-1102 EMGISVNHDEFE
+1102 
-1114 EVWQLLSGGERENFL
+1114 
-1129 LSHLEILNGDDFEKC
+1129 
-1144 FANMEPPF
+1144 
-1152 NLLSNRTQR
+1152 
-1161 NQVTVPWKDGIKQ
+1161 
-1174 LLDRLKAVNYI
+1174 
-1185 TSYTE
+1185 
-1190 RAAAQ
+1190 
-1195 QNDGS
+1195 
-1200 RQDEKSNSRVYTV
+1200 
-1213 RIKVLR
+1213 

>member
-101 ESDSSHSVAL
+101 GSDSSHSVAL

-168 PDHVINVTNILYE
+168 PDHVINVINILYE
-181 TWPFSTL
+181 TWPFSTP

-198 VLFTGVL
+198 ILFTGVL

-231 VEGDEESKESI
+231 VE
-242 FNKNMDEIV
+242 N
-251 YFFEETRYRYVF
+251 
-263 FEDLDRLN
+263 
-271 DAAIFVRLR
+271 
-280 ELNTLLNN
+280 
-288 DDEIKDP
+288 
-295 VVFIYAVRDDIFSNE
+295 
-310 DRTKFFDFLIP
+310 
-321 IVPFINST
+321 
-329 NSGEELSKRLEA
+329 
-341 SKKKEFLYNIS
+341 
-352 SSFIDDV
+352 
-359 SPFIS
+359 
-364 DMRILKNIYNEFII
+364 
-378 YKNTLQAEPNLEL
+378 
-391 SDESMMALMVFKNLY
+391 
-406 PKEFAELQKE
+406 
-416 QGIVKQAFRDK
+416 
-427 VQFVNIETTSLN
+427 
-439 KEIANS
+439 
-445 SEILEKIQQ
+445 
-454 DNLQNVKELKVAML
+454 
-468 YAAVGNAQILE
+468 
-479 VGQYSYDLFMQDDF
+479 
-493 DFSVLTKADRQNIYF
+493 
-508 HNRSYGSIYEW
+508 
-519 KDASFFQP
+519 
-527 YYERWQ
+527 
-533 YLQYAGENRISEQ
+533 
-546 KANVESAKKQ
+546 AKKQ

-569 EKYSA
+569 EKYGA
-574 SAVLSEDVRK
+574 SVVLSEDVRK
-584 NKLLVFL
+584 NQLLVFL

-702 KDLFIQLLSTSWPKM
+702 KDLFIQLLSTSWPKI
-717 WKFIAENPVL
+717 WRFIAENSVL
-727 TYERQI
+727 TYGRQI
-733 EYLSTILSCLSSDQ
+733 EYLSTMLSCLPSDQ
-747 LVLMNS
+747 LLLINS
-753 DSEVTEFFN
+753 DNEVTQFFN
-762 KHKDIL
+762 EHKDIL
-768 QKLSGLDSDTLIQA
+768 QKLRGLDSDTLIQA
-782 ISIFDVHFEDLATE
+782 ISIFDVRFEDLATE
-796 NVSRSVLEY
+796 NVSGSVLEY

-814 NVAMISNVVRF
+814 NVAMISDVVRF

-860 YVKNVILRE
+860 YVENVILRE
-869 ENNLEDENA
+869 ENNLENENA
-878 VVDLIDRIFPDIALC
+878 VVDLIDRIFPNIALC

-904 SKLESCCSDRL
+904 SNLESCCSDRL

-921 VRQIWDFILENQ
+921 VRQIWDFILGNQ

-958 MVSASTELGKAN
+958 MVSASAELGKAN
-970 TENVPHSFI
+970 TGNVPHSFI
-979 QDFIKANDNKAFPI
+979 QDFIKTNDNEAFPI

-1042 ARFILQNQADA
+1042 AKFILQNQAAA
-1053 FAELDSVA
+1053 FSELNSVP

-1076 ESQYRQTLFDS
+1076 ESQYRQ
-1087 YYQKYLNTQIADKVD
+1087 
-1102 EMGISVNHDEFE
+1102 M
-1114 EVWQLLSGGERENFL
+1114 
-1129 LSHLEILNGDDFEKC
+1129 
-1144 FANMEPPF
+1144 
-1152 NLLSNRTQR
+1152 
-1161 NQVTVPWKDGIKQ
+1161 
-1174 LLDRLKAVNYI
+1174 
-1185 TSYTE
+1185 
-1190 RAAAQ
+1190 
-1195 QNDGS
+1195 
-1200 RQDEKSNSRVYTV
+1200 
-1213 RIKVLR
+1213 

>member
-1 MEPLKKILLCLRNV
+1 
-15 FTKKDDSVIP
+15 
-25 TDFSDLAPLDS
+25 
-36 IDNTSEYLNAL
+36 
-47 DWALKN
+47 
-53 RRIRNVALCG
+53 
-63 PYGAGKS
+63 
-70 SIINSYLKS
+70 
-79 HADAQQKSLRI
+79 
-90 SMATFIESKTE
+90 
-101 ESDSSHSVAL
+101 
-111 KPDEIETG
+111 
-119 ILKQLFYKVPHTK
+119 
-132 IPQSRYRKLHKGGKL
+132 
-147 IAWRNL
+147 
-153 VLISI
+153 
-158 FLLLLGFIFA
+158 
-168 PDHVINVTNILYE
+168 
-181 TWPFSTL
+181 
-188 PAKVAIVAFA
+188 
-198 VLFTGVL
+198 
-205 GSIAWCFYPAFSRMK
+205 
-220 ISSISISAKAN
+220 
-231 VEGDEESKESI
+231 
-242 FNKNMDEIV
+242 
-251 YFFEETRYRYVF
+251 
-263 FEDLDRLN
+263 
-271 DAAIFVRLR
+271 
-280 ELNTLLNN
+280 
-288 DDEIKDP
+288 
-295 VVFIYAVRDDIFSNE
+295 
-310 DRTKFFDFLIP
+310 
-321 IVPFINST
+321 
-329 NSGEELSKRLEA
+329 
-341 SKKKEFLYNIS
+341 
-352 SSFIDDV
+352 
-359 SPFIS
+359 
-364 DMRILKNIYNEFII
+364 
-378 YKNTLQAEPNLEL
+378 
-391 SDESMMALMVFKNLY
+391 MALMVFKNLY

-468 YAAVGNAQILE
+468 YAAVGNAQITE
-479 VGQYSYDLFMQDDF
+479 IGQYSYDSFMQADF
-493 DFSVLTKADRQNIYF
+493 DFSVLTKADQQQICFYK
-508 HNRSYGSIYEW
+508 SYSSKYEW
-519 KDASFFQP
+519 KDSSFFQP

-533 YLQYAGENRISEQ
+533 YLQYAGENKISEQ
-546 KANVESAKKQ
+546 KANVENAKKK

-569 EKYSA
+569 EKYGA
-574 SAVLSEDVRK
+574 SVVLSEDVRK

-600 YIYYINYFKGSSITN
+600 YTYYINYFKGSSITN

-631 PSYHLEKTSNIVNKL
+631 PSYHLEKTSSIVNKL

-671 TDKRDIF
+671 TDKRDTF
-678 IKQLSDETKQSWEF
+678 INQLSDETKQSWEF

-733 EYLSTILSCLSSDQ
+733 EYLSTMLSCLSSDQ

-805 TFEHNHYKI
+805 TLEHNHYKI

-834 KTQNYTTVCSLGY
+834 KTQNYTT
-847 HPLLLYIQENCTF
+847 
-860 YVKNVILRE
+860 
-869 ENNLEDENA
+869 
-878 VVDLIDRIFPDIALC
+878 
-893 QKLIEHENMCI
+893 
-904 SKLESCCSDRL
+904 
-915 QESPDS
+915 
-921 VRQIWDFILENQ
+921 
-933 KLKPIWENILIY
+933 
-945 KNAFNFTPKLISF
+945 
-958 MVSASTELGKAN
+958 
-970 TENVPHSFI
+970 
-979 QDFIKANDNKAFPI
+979 AFPI

-1061 MDQNLFQELLLDPRL
+1061 MDQNLFQELLLGPRL

-1195 QNDGS
+1195 QNDGP

-1213 RIKVLR
+1213 RIKVLK

>member
-101 ESDSSHSVAL
+101 GSDSSHSVAL

-168 PDHVINVTNILYE
+168 PDHVINVINILYE
-181 TWPFSTL
+181 TWPFSTP

-198 VLFTGVL
+198 ILFTGVL

-416 QGIVKQAFRDK
+416 QGIVKQAFRDMLHNHSGLLFIDQPDHFRNK
-427 VQFVNIETTSLN
+427 LFRVVLEHIELVGTDALQDSRCRFACQLCAIGN
-439 KEIANS
+439 FANQI
-445 SEILEKIQQ
+445 ILDLACFRVLEGLCPGLFARKRI
-454 DNLQNVKELKVAML
+454 
-468 YAAVGNAQILE
+468 AAVN
-479 VGQYSYDLFMQDDF
+479 F
-493 DFSVLTKADRQNIYF
+493 VLIHVRLLASN
-508 HNRSYGSIYEW
+508 GS
-519 KDASFFQP
+519 
-527 YYERWQ
+527 RV
-533 YLQYAGENRISEQ
+533 LQFRN
-546 KANVESAKKQ
+546 KQ
-556 IHDISKL
+556 
-563 SLCELI
+563 
-569 EKYSA
+569 
-574 SAVLSEDVRK
+574 
-584 NKLLVFL
+584 
-591 LRRGYIDEK
+591 
-600 YIYYINYFKGSSITN
+600 
-615 DDMNFILAV
+615 
-624 KTHTLLE
+624 
-631 PSYHLEKTSNIVNKL
+631 
-646 QPYEFEQ
+646 
-653 KEIYNYNLLEYL
+653 L
-665 LSSDLN
+665 LSS
-671 TDKRDIF
+671 K
-678 IKQLSDETKQSWEF
+678 S
-692 IDTFFNTTKY
+692 FFN
-702 KDLFIQLLSTSWPKM
+702 
-717 WKFIAENPVL
+717 
-727 TYERQI
+727 
-733 EYLSTILSCLSSDQ
+733 SCL
-747 LVLMNS
+747 
-753 DSEVTEFFN
+753 
-762 KHKDIL
+762 
-768 QKLSGLDSDTLIQA
+768 
-782 ISIFDVHFEDLATE
+782 
-796 NVSRSVLEY
+796 
-805 TFEHNHYKI
+805 
-814 NVAMISNVVRF
+814 
-825 VDADRVAHL
+825 
-834 KTQNYTTVCSLGY
+834 
-847 HPLLLYIQENCTF
+847 
-860 YVKNVILRE
+860 
-869 ENNLEDENA
+869 
-878 VVDLIDRIFPDIALC
+878 
-893 QKLIEHENMCI
+893 
-904 SKLESCCSDRL
+904 
-915 QESPDS
+915 
-921 VRQIWDFILENQ
+921 
-933 KLKPIWENILIY
+933 
-945 KNAFNFTPKLISF
+945 
-958 MVSASTELGKAN
+958 
-970 TENVPHSFI
+970 
-979 QDFIKANDNKAFPI
+979 
-993 LIPHLRLD
+993 
-1001 PFDVPLSQIA
+1001 
-1011 EENVS
+1011 
-1016 ILIDYRHIPFT
+1016 
-1027 PDQMKELK
+1027 
-1035 KQYPSLQ
+1035 PS
-1042 ARFILQNQADA
+1042 
-1053 FAELDSVA
+1053 
-1061 MDQNLFQELLLDPRL
+1061 
-1076 ESQYRQTLFDS
+1076 
-1087 YYQKYLNTQIADKVD
+1087 
-1102 EMGISVNHDEFE
+1102 
-1114 EVWQLLSGGERENFL
+1114 
-1129 LSHLEILNGDDFEKC
+1129 
-1144 FANMEPPF
+1144 
-1152 NLLSNRTQR
+1152 
-1161 NQVTVPWKDGIKQ
+1161 
-1174 LLDRLKAVNYI
+1174 
-1185 TSYTE
+1185 
-1190 RAAAQ
+1190 
-1195 QNDGS
+1195 
-1200 RQDEKSNSRVYTV
+1200 
-1213 RIKVLR
+1213 

>member
-1 MEPLKKILLCLRNV
+1 MMTSPKKMLLRFRNI
-15 FTKKDDSVIP
+15 FTKKEDSVVS

-36 IDNTSEYLNAL
+36 INNTSEYLTAL

-53 RRIRNVALCG
+53 RRIRNIALCG

-90 SMATFIESKTE
+90 SMATFIESETDG
-101 ESDSSHSVAL
+101 SDSSHSVSL

-153 VLISI
+153 MLISI
-158 FLLLLGFIFA
+158 FLLLVGFIFA
-168 PDHVINVTNILYE
+168 PDHVINVANILYE

-198 VLFTGVL
+198 ALFTGVL
-205 GSIAWCFYPAFSRMK
+205 GAIAWCFYPAFSRMK
-220 ISSISISAKAN
+220 ISSISISSKAN
-231 VEGDEESKESI
+231 VESDEESNESI

-251 YFFEETRYRYVF
+251 YFFEETKYRYVF

-288 DDEIKDP
+288 DDEIKNP

-352 SSFIDDV
+352 PSFIDDV

-378 YKNTLQAEPNLEL
+378 YKSTLQAEPNLEL
-391 SDESMMALMVFKNLY
+391 SDDSMMALMVFKNLY
-406 PKEFAELQKE
+406 PKEFADLQKE
-416 QGIVKQAFRDK
+416 QGIVKQAFEDK
-427 VQFVNIETTSLN
+427 IRFVNHETTSLN

-468 YAAVGNAQILE
+468 YAAVGNVQIRQI
-479 VGQYSYDLFMQDDF
+479 GQFPYDSFMQDDF
-493 DFSVLTKADRQNIYF
+493 DFSVLTKTDRLQIYF
-508 HNRSYGSIYEW
+508 YKLYNSEYEW
-519 KDASFFQP
+519 TDSAFFQP

-533 YLQYAGENRISEQ
+533 YLRYAVKNRISEQ
-546 KANVESAKKQ
+546 KANVESAKKK
-556 IHDISKL
+556 IHNISKL

-569 EKYSA
+569 EKYGA
-574 SAVLSEDVRK
+574 SVVLSEDVRK
-584 NKLLVFL
+584 NQLLVFL

-600 YIYYINYFKGSSITN
+600 YTYYINYFKGSSITN

-671 TDKRDIF
+671 ADKRDIF
-678 IKQLSDETKQSWEF
+678 INQLSDETKQSWEF

-717 WKFIAENPVL
+717 WRFIAENPVL

-733 EYLSTILSCLSSDQ
+733 EYLSTMLSCLPSDQ
-747 LVLMNS
+747 LLLMNS
-753 DSEVTEFFN
+753 DNEVTQFFN
-762 KHKDIL
+762 EHKDIL
-768 QKLSGLDSDTLIQA
+768 QKLSGLDSDTLIQS
-782 ISIFDVHFEDLATE
+782 ISIFDVHFQDLATE
-796 NVSRSVLEY
+796 NVSGSVLEY
-805 TFEHNHYKI
+805 TFEHNHYQI
-814 NVAMISNVVRF
+814 NTAMISNVVRF
-825 VDADRVAHL
+825 VGADRVAHL

-847 HPLLLYIQENCTF
+847 RPLLLYIQENCTF
-860 YVKNVILRE
+860 YVENVILRE
-869 ENNLEDENA
+869 ENNLENENA
-878 VVDLIDRIFPDIALC
+878 VVDLIDRIFPNIALC

-921 VRQIWDFILENQ
+921 VRQIWDFLLENQ
-933 KLKPIWENILIY
+933 KLKPTWENILIY
-945 KNAFNFTPKLISF
+945 KNAFDFTPKLISF
-958 MVSASTELGKAN
+958 MVSVSAELGKEN
-970 TENVPHSFI
+970 TDNIPHSFI
-979 QDFIKANDNKAFPI
+979 QDFIKANDNEAFPI

-1016 ILIDYRHIPFT
+1016 ILIDYHHIPFT
-1027 PDQMKELK
+1027 PDQVRELR

-1042 ARFILQNQADA
+1042 EKFILQNQADA
-1053 FAELDSVA
+1053 FAELDSVP

-1087 YYQKYLNTQIADKVD
+1087 YYQKYLNAQIADKVD
-1102 EMGISVNHDEFE
+1102 ELGISVNHDEFE
-1114 EVWQLLSGGERENFL
+1114 EVWQLLSDGERENFL

-1161 NQVTVPWKDGIKQ
+1161 NQVTVPWKNGIKQ

-1190 RAAAQ
+1190 RTATQ

-1200 RQDEKSNSRVYTV
+1200 RQDEKSNRSVYIV
-1213 RIKVLR
+1213 RIKVLK

>member
-1 MEPLKKILLCLRNV
+1 M
-15 FTKKDDSVIP
+15 
-25 TDFSDLAPLDS
+25 
-36 IDNTSEYLNAL
+36 
-47 DWALKN
+47 
-53 RRIRNVALCG
+53 
-63 PYGAGKS
+63 
-70 SIINSYLKS
+70 
-79 HADAQQKSLRI
+79 
-90 SMATFIESKTE
+90 
-101 ESDSSHSVAL
+101 
-111 KPDEIETG
+111 
-119 ILKQLFYKVPHTK
+119 
-132 IPQSRYRKLHKGGKL
+132 
-147 IAWRNL
+147 
-153 VLISI
+153 
-158 FLLLLGFIFA
+158 
-168 PDHVINVTNILYE
+168 
-181 TWPFSTL
+181 
-188 PAKVAIVAFA
+188 
-198 VLFTGVL
+198 
-205 GSIAWCFYPAFSRMK
+205 
-220 ISSISISAKAN
+220 
-231 VEGDEESKESI
+231 
-242 FNKNMDEIV
+242 
-251 YFFEETRYRYVF
+251 
-263 FEDLDRLN
+263 
-271 DAAIFVRLR
+271 
-280 ELNTLLNN
+280 
-288 DDEIKDP
+288 
-295 VVFIYAVRDDIFSNE
+295 
-310 DRTKFFDFLIP
+310 
-321 IVPFINST
+321 
-329 NSGEELSKRLEA
+329 
-341 SKKKEFLYNIS
+341 
-352 SSFIDDV
+352 
-359 SPFIS
+359 
-364 DMRILKNIYNEFII
+364 
-378 YKNTLQAEPNLEL
+378 QAEPNLEL

-468 YAAVGNAQILE
+468 YAAVGNAQITE
-479 VGQYSYDLFMQDDF
+479 IGQYSYDSFMQADF
-493 DFSVLTKADRQNIYF
+493 DFSVLTKADQQQICFYK
-508 HNRSYGSIYEW
+508 SYSSKYEW
-519 KDASFFQP
+519 KDSSFFQP

-533 YLQYAGENRISEQ
+533 YLQYAGENKISEQ
-546 KANVESAKKQ
+546 KANVENAKKK

-569 EKYSA
+569 EKYGA
-574 SAVLSEDVRK
+574 SVVLSEDVRK

-600 YIYYINYFKGSSITN
+600 YTYYINYFKGSSITN

-631 PSYHLEKTSNIVNKL
+631 PSYHLEKTSSIVNKL

-671 TDKRDIF
+671 TDKRDTF
-678 IKQLSDETKQSWEF
+678 INQLSDETKQSWEF

-733 EYLSTILSCLSSDQ
+733 EYLSTMLSCLSSDQ

-805 TFEHNHYKI
+805 TLEHNHYKI

-834 KTQNYTTVCSLGY
+834 KTQNYTT
-847 HPLLLYIQENCTF
+847 
-860 YVKNVILRE
+860 
-869 ENNLEDENA
+869 
-878 VVDLIDRIFPDIALC
+878 
-893 QKLIEHENMCI
+893 
-904 SKLESCCSDRL
+904 
-915 QESPDS
+915 
-921 VRQIWDFILENQ
+921 
-933 KLKPIWENILIY
+933 
-945 KNAFNFTPKLISF
+945 
-958 MVSASTELGKAN
+958 
-970 TENVPHSFI
+970 
-979 QDFIKANDNKAFPI
+979 AFPI

-1061 MDQNLFQELLLDPRL
+1061 MDQNLFQELLLGPRL

-1195 QNDGS
+1195 QNDGP

-1213 RIKVLR
+1213 RIKVLK